1 MSAANSI
8 RDRCYGGFNMTNER
22 QNLKLKFSLV
32 DVSKP
37 QLTEIKISAKSK
49 TNIRI
54 MDGQPK
60 LIIQGDGKIVYSK

>member
-1 MSAANSI
+1 
-8 RDRCYGGFNMTNER
+8 MTNER
-22 QNLKLKFSLV
+22 KNLKLKFSLV

-49 TNIRI
+49 TNMRI

>member
-37 QLTEIKISAKSK
+37 QLTEIKISAESK